1 MLLTLAALWGASFLF
16 MRVAVPS
23 FGPIVLADAR
33 VAIAGVALLGY
44 AAAIGARPALRARW
58 RDYLLLGTINA
69 ALPFSLLAAAE
80 LEIEA
85 SLAAVLNAM
94 APLCGALV
102 GAVWL
107 GQRVTH
113 AAKAGL
119 VLGVAGVALVV
130 GLSPFTIDLPFVLAV
145 LACLAAAF
153 AYGVGA
159 NLVRVRFAGEPP
171 LSMAIGQ
178 QLAAARRAAAA
189 DARSCP
195 LRATPDAVDVACLLA
210 LALGSTGVA
219 YLLYFRLLA
228 ELGATGGMTVIFVV
242 PVFGVLWGALFLD
255 ETIHLATMLGGAVI
269 LLSVWLITR
278 FPARRSPP
286 RPRPTRLRPDEPI
299 EDRHAGAVRDADVAV
314 VRLRPANAE
323 PLAVLAEQPADVGD
337 RFEKK

>member
-1 MLLTLAALWGASFLF
+1 MLLALAALWGASFLF

-23 FGPIVLADAR
+23 FGPVVLAEGR
-33 VAIAGVALLGY
+33 VAIAGAALLAY
-44 AAAIGARPALRARW
+44 AAAIGARPALRARR

-107 GQRVTH
+107 GHRVTH

-130 GLSPFTIDLPFVLAV
+130 GLSPVDVTFGFMLAV
-145 LACLAAAF
+145 LACLGAAL

-159 NLVRVRFAGEPP
+159 NLVHVRFAGEPP
-171 LSMAIGQ
+171 LALAIGQ
-178 QLAAARRAAAA
+178 QLAATLVLL
-189 DARSCP
+189 P
-195 LRATPDAVDVACLLA
+195 LLPVVPVRATPDAVDVACLLA
-210 LALGSTGVA
+210 LALASTGVA

-242 PVFGVLWGALFLD
+242 PVFGVLWGALFLGESID
-255 ETIHLATMLGGAVI
+255 AATILGGAVI
-269 LLSVWLITR
+269 LLSVYLITR
-278 FPARRSPP
+278 FPA
-286 RPRPTRLRPDEPI
+286 PT
-299 EDRHAGAVRDADVAV
+299 
-314 VRLRPANAE
+314 PA
-323 PLAVLAEQPADVGD
+323 PAITSSA
-337 RFEKK
+337 R

>member
-1 MLLTLAALWGASFLF
+1 MTPRQLAMLLGLAALWGASFLF
-16 MRVAVPS
+16 MRVSVSA
-23 FGPIVLADAR
+23 FGPIVLADGR
-33 VAIAGVALLGY
+33 VALAGVVLFAY

-58 RDYLLLGTINA
+58 RDYLLLGTVNA
-69 ALPFSLLAAAE
+69 ALPFSLLAAAQ

-102 GAVWL
+102 AAVWL
-107 GQRVTH
+107 GERVTL

-130 GLSPFTIDLPFVLAV
+130 GLSPFTLDLPFVLAV
-145 LACLAAAF
+145 LACLGAAF

-178 QLAAARRAAAA
+178 QLAAAAVLLPLVPAV
-189 DARSCP
+189 P
-195 LRATPDAVDVACLLA
+195 LRATPDAVDVVCLLA

-219 YLLYFRLLA
+219 YLLYFRLLR

-255 ETIHLATMLGGAVI
+255 ERIHLGTVVGGAVI

-278 FPARRSPP
+278 SPTAP
-286 RPRPTRLRPDEPI
+286 PDLTLGPDEPI
-299 EDRHAGAVRDADVAV
+299 EDRDAAAV
-314 VRLRPANAE
+314 
-323 PLAVLAEQPADVGD
+323 
-337 RFEKK
+337 